1 MKILS
6 WNILHDNGKRAPNII
21 EALVKE
27 DPDIVTLQEFRHG
40 SSKQVLLNGFVY
52 ACRDRLIAL

>member
-21 EALVKE
+21 EAIVKE

-52 ACRDRLIAL
+52 V